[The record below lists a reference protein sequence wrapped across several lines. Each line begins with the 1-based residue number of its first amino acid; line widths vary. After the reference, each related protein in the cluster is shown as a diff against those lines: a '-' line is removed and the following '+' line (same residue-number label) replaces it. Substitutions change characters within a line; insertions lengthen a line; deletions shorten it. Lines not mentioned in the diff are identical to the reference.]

1 MWWCIRCSCIITE
14 FLFAG
19 RGGDDAFRNGKSIV
33 DNMMLMME
41 RYQMKLEDLV
51 DEKTEQLM
59 MEKQKTDNL
68 LHRMLPP

>member
-1 MWWCIRCSCIITE
+1 MIIE
-14 FLFAG
+14 RDYLCLIN
-19 RGGDDAFRNGKSIV
+19 RNGKSIV

-51 DEKTEQLM
+51 EEKTEQLL
-59 MEKQKTDNL
+59 MEKHKTDNL